1 METLSHCRDMEARCR
16 QSAVYDPER
25 SWQWLANAE
34 KWKERADEAM
44 LTAKRSC
51 SQPHNRAEVTVLQAH
66 SEQHQT
72 TLEMDDDC

>member
-34 KWKERADEAM
+34 KWKERADAAM
-44 LTAKRSC
+44 LTANV
-51 SQPHNRAEVTVLQAH
+51 PAPTLIAELK
-66 SEQHQT
+66 
-72 TLEMDDDC
+72 

>member
-34 KWKERADEAM
+34 KWKERADAAM
-44 LTAKRSC
+44 LTANVPAPPS
-51 SQPHNRAEVTVLQAH
+51 
-66 SEQHQT
+66 
-72 TLEMDDDC
+72 